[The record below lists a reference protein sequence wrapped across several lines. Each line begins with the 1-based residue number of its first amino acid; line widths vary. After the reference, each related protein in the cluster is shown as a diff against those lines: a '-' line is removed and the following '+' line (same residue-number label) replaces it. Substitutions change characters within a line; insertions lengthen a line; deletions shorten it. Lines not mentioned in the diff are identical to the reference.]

1 MTDSDHPEL
10 MEWDDPSQYMD
21 QLTLLDSQRH
31 HRWVLRAM
39 YEAKKD
45 LEAMRNAEVVVE
57 SAYLD
62 AKREAIL
69 SPDCPRVARD
79 GVTAAERDAWVE
91 QRTADLEGAWKRARA
106 ATADAKEHI
115 DTLRSQ
121 SYSIGSLAKLV
132 QKLHDVA
139 GADR

>member
-1 MTDSDHPEL
+1 VTDTAIREL
-10 MEWDDPSQYMD
+10 MEWDDTSQYMD
-21 QLTLLDSQRH
+21 PLSLEDSRRH

-45 LEAMRNAEVVVE
+45 LEAMRNAEIVVE
-57 SAYLD
+57 SAYLK
-62 AKREAIL
+62 AKRKAIL
-69 SPDCPRVARD
+69 SKECPRVARD
-79 GVTAAERDAWVE
+79 GATAAERDAWVE
-91 QRTADLEGAWKRARA
+91 LETAELELQWKRAKA

-139 GADR
+139 GAP